1 MGQTRTNREKTMTE
15 PYGVYINFVYRTEDL
30 TKFYSVARNWY
41 MPTQKECYDYA
52 KYWANK
58 NGAIDMQMLVE
69 GSRQTIEQ
77 WIKEYSEKE
86 TKQQFSQEETRQ
98 ET

>member
-1 MGQTRTNREKTMTE
+1 MKE
-15 PYGVYINFVYRTEDL
+15 PYGVYINFIYITADL
-30 TKFYSVARNWY
+30 HKHYGVARNWY

-58 NGAIDMQMLVE
+58 HGAIDMQMLVE
-69 GSRQTIEQ
+69 GSRETIEQ
-77 WIKEYSEKE
+77 WIKDYNEKE

-98 ET
+98 KT